1 MDSQHSEDRELVIT
15 DGRQSLRAAEVQ
27 RGVGRLFLEMGFAT
41 LTELPLST
49 GRRADIVAVNRTGE
63 IWIVEIKSSV
73 EDFRADH
80 KWPEYWEHCDR
91 LYFAIPHD
99 VPQDI
104 IPRDTGLIVADRYG
118 AEVIRDVAEQR
129 LSAARRK
136 SVILRFGRAGALR
149 LHGLADPEAGLER
162 DQFT

>member
-1 MDSQHSEDRELVIT
+1 MDSHLPEDRDLVIP

-49 GRRADIVAVNRTGE
+49 GRRADVVAVNRTGD

-80 KWPEYWEHCDR
+80 KWPDYWEHCDR
-91 LYFAIPHD
+91 LFFAIPHD
-99 VPQDI
+99 VPQEI
-104 IPRDTGLIVADRYG
+104 IPAETGLIVADRYG

-136 SVILRFGRAGALR
+136 AVILRFGRAGALR
-149 LHGLADPEAGLER
+149 LHGMNDPEAGLG
-162 DQFT
+162 

>member
-1 MDSQHSEDRELVIT
+1 MDSQQNEDSELVIT

-41 LTELPLST
+41 LTELPLSG
-49 GRRADIVAVNRTGE
+49 GRRADVVAVNRSGE
-63 IWIVEIKSSV
+63 IWIVEIKSSI

-80 KWPEYWEHCDR
+80 KWPDYWEHCDR
-91 LYFAIPHD
+91 LFFAIPHD

-104 IPRDTGLIVADRYG
+104 IPQETGLIIADRYG
-118 AEVIRDVAEQR
+118 AEVIRHVDEQK

-136 SVILRFGRAGALR
+136 AVILRFGRAGALR
-149 LHGLADPEAGLER
+149 LHGLADPEAGLG
-162 DQFT
+162 